1 MVDESRIVTVTD
13 ALGMS
18 ASKTITL
25 HYSEWVTARYWRL
38 YITAQVGTDNWM
50 NLRQIALRATP
61 GGVNQCI
68 GAGGTADQNSVGVGL
83 ATYTAIHAFEET
95 LATDGDYWHSG
106 VNIGGPW
113 WASFDFG
120 AGARVQVAELALTT
134 TNAIPARGP
143 KDFSLQFSRD
153 GVNWLPVAT
162 YSGIVNWTLN
172 VSQSFAIPPIA

>member
-83 ATYTAIHAFEET
+83 ATYTAIHAFDET
-95 LATDGDYWHSG
+95 FATDGLYWHS
-106 VNIGGPW
+106 NDISKPW

-120 AGARVQVAELALTT
+120 AGVQVPVGELAITG
-134 TNAIPARGP
+134 TNVAGRVP
-143 KDFSLQFSRD
+143 KDFSLQFSFD

-172 VSQSFAIPPIA
+172 VSQSFAIAPIA